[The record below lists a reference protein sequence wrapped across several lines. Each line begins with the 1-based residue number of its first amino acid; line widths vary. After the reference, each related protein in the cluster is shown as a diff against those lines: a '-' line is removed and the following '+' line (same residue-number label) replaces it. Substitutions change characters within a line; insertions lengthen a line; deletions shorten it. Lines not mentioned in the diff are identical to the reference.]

1 LIVLASAS
9 AVRAKM
15 LREAGVAFAVVSSG
29 LDEEP
34 IKARMLAAGVGPRE
48 VAERLAEAKALAAQA
63 APDDLVIG
71 ADQTLD
77 LDGELVDKATNLDEA
92 RARLER
98 LRGRRHTLHAAA
110 ALARGGE
117 IVWRG
122 RASPV
127 LAMRAFTDAFLD
139 QYLSDCGEAS
149 LGSVGCYHLEG
160 RGAQLFDAVEGD
172 YFAVLGLPLLDVLS
186 ALRQA
191 GALAS

>member
-1 LIVLASAS
+1 MIVLASAS

-77 LDGELVDKATNLDEA
+77 LDGELVDKATNLGEA

-127 LAMRAFTDAFLD
+127 LAVRAFTDAFLD
-139 QYLSDCGEAS
+139 GYLSDCGEAVVD
-149 LGSVGCYHLEG
+149 SVGCYHLEG
-160 RGAQLFDAVEGD
+160 RGAQLFEAVEGD
-172 YFAVLGLPLLDVLS
+172 YFAVLGLPLIELLS